1 MKGARFQREESVG
14 LLFWQVSTLWQRAVK
29 AALRPFGLTHTQY
42 VILAVIA
49 ELGES
54 GGDITQAQISGISM
68 VDVMTVSSSLRLL
81 ERKSL
86 VRRAESQTD
95 GRANAVRITDKGL
108 ALLRKAVA
116 EVERT
121 DSSFFLESE
130 ADAASLMLALRALMQ
145 PFHTVSKRPA
155 RKTLHPTGTFFSVQE
170 ISKKEQK
177 ILRKKNG
184 NQLML
189 KKTLG
194 SGERFCEGEPPTF
207 EAGVSPLR
215 ASPFP
220 QHDLGLAP

>member
-1 MKGARFQREESVG
+1 MKGARFRREESVG

-29 AALRPFGLTHTQY
+29 AALRSFGLTHTQY

-54 GGDITQAQISGISM
+54 GGDITQTQISGVSM

-86 VRRAESQTD
+86 VKRAESQTD
-95 GRANAVRITDKGL
+95 GRANAVHITDKGL
-108 ALLRKAVA
+108 ALLQKAVA

-145 PFHTVSKRPA
+145 ANCP
-155 RKTLHPTGTFFSVQE
+155 G
-170 ISKKEQK
+170 
-177 ILRKKNG
+177 
-184 NQLML
+184 
-189 KKTLG
+189 
-194 SGERFCEGEPPTF
+194 
-207 EAGVSPLR
+207 
-215 ASPFP
+215 
-220 QHDLGLAP
+220 